1 MRRFG
6 IGFAILSLLLAIGVG
21 IGAYSIGYH
30 HGLAV
35 KGSVEVVRYVGW
47 HVFGFFPFGLFLFPL
62 FFIAI
67 FALMRAAFWR
77 GGHHDHPGPWGYGPG
92 GGWGHHGHQ
101 GPWGHGPGGPMG
113 TAKRDAFEDWHRRQ
127 HEPDAHDGGGEPAA
141 T

>member
-6 IGFAILSLLLAIGVG
+6 IGFAILALLLAIGVG
-21 IGAYSIGYH
+21 VGAYSIGYH

-35 KGSVEVVRYVGW
+35 NGSVEIVRYVGW
-47 HVFGFFPFGLFLFPL
+47 HAFGFFPFGLLLFPL

-77 GGHHDHPGPWGYGPG
+77 GGHHDHHGPWGYGPG
-92 GGWGHHGHQ
+92 G
-101 GPWGHGPGGPMG
+101 PMG
-113 TAKRDAFEDWHRRQ
+113 TSKREAFEDWHRRQ
-127 HEPDAHDGGGEPAA
+127 HEPDAGDGGREGEQQAA